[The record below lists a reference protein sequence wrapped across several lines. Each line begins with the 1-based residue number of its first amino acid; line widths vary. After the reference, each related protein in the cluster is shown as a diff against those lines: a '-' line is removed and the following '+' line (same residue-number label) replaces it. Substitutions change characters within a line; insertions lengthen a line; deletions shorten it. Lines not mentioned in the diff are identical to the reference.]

1 MAQDPGADE
10 SARSTRPDPPSDT
23 DAYRR
28 VFEASPH
35 PMWVYERD
43 TLRFLAVNDA
53 AVARYGYSREEFLAR
68 TIRDI
73 RSTDEVEPLE
83 RHVRALG
90 EGLERAGIWH
100 HRLKSGERIEVE
112 VTGHPLEFAGRRA
125 RLVMAV
131 DVTEAR
137 RMHETLRWLQRAVE
151 QTDAAILLTDPEGVI
166 TYVNPAFE
174 RLYGYTLQGAV
185 GQTPRLLKSGEMSA
199 DHYASLWH
207 TLLAG
212 RNYRGTHINRARD
225 GTLVVVE
232 ASVTPLRGAADEAVG
247 FVSIHHDITDRRR
260 LEEKRELLEAQ
271 LAHAQRFEALG
282 TLAAG
287 MAHDFNNLLGVV
299 LGHAALLAT
308 APGDPERVSRAAAA
322 LRLAG
327 ERGSSLVQR
336 VLTFARRTDA
346 RFEVTDA
353 WQLASEVERL
363 LKDILPRSIAFEL
376 AADPGGALV
385 WADRGQ
391 LQQVLLNLCLNARD
405 AMPAGGR
412 LSLRVTRRPG
422 AQLRERLPDAP
433 AHDYVE
439 LSVTD
444 TGSGMSDETRRRAFE
459 PFFTTKPAGKGSGLG
474 LAIVHGIVQA
484 HGGRVDL
491 ESAEGHGTVFRLYL
505 PLCLAPA
512 PERAAAAAPAPDGV
526 VLLVEDDELI
536 AEVARAWLE
545 DAGYRVLSACDGDE
559 ALRVFGEHQGQLHVV
574 VCDLGLPVI
583 PGRDVFYALRRMAPR
598 LPVVLVS
605 GFLDPAERVELA
617 QAGAAGFLEKP
628 YRDGQLLEIVA
639 RVRERADG

>member
-23 DAYRR
+23 DGYRR

-73 RSTDEVEPLE
+73 RSADEVEPLE

-137 RMHETLRWLQRAVE
+137 RTHETLRWLQRAVE

-405 AMPAGGR
+405 AMPEGGCI
-412 LSLRVTRRPG
+412 RVSTRALTLPGHRRARP
-422 AQLRERLPDAP
+422 REL
-433 AHDYVE
+433 YVRICVE
-439 LSVTD
+439 D
-444 TGSGMSDETRRRAFE
+444 DGIGMSEDIRARVLE
-459 PFFTTKPAGKGSGLG
+459 PFFTTKAKGTGLG
-474 LAIVHGIVQA
+474 LATVHRIVREYDGRLEVYSAPGHGSTFEVLLPA
-484 HGGRVDL
+484 ASDRNCATGRGLVVR
-491 ESAEGHGTVFRLYL
+491 SAET
-505 PLCLAPA
+505 
-512 PERAAAAAPAPDGV
+512 
-526 VLLVEDDELI
+526 
-536 AEVARAWLE
+536 
-545 DAGYRVLSACDGDE
+545 
-559 ALRVFGEHQGQLHVV
+559 
-574 VCDLGLPVI
+574 
-583 PGRDVFYALRRMAPR
+583 
-598 LPVVLVS
+598 
-605 GFLDPAERVELA
+605 
-617 QAGAAGFLEKP
+617 
-628 YRDGQLLEIVA
+628 
-639 RVRERADG
+639 